1 MLHGVKDGHVMLQGV
16 KGMPRTDVVS
26 RQERREEAEYRNA
39 LAYKNIYSN
48 RLLLSFVLDKCS
60 DRSTEVYLPAL
71 LV

>member
-1 MLHGVKDGHVMLQGV
+1 M
-16 KGMPRTDVVS
+16 

-71 LV
+71 LVMYDRPTDQSNNYQPMK